1 MFEGM
6 LFRFI
11 GDFVAEGKR
20 ILVEDFV
27 GVLPD
32 VVGYTAMVCGAFI
45 MISPMIGRNIMR
57 PLGFFATI
65 SICCASI
72 LGAV

>member
-6 LFRFI
+6 FFNFLS
-11 GDFVAEGKR
+11 DFVAEGKR

-32 VVGYTAMVCGAFI
+32 VVGYSAIVCGAFI
-45 MISPMIGRNIMR
+45 MLSPMLGRNILR
-57 PLGFFATI
+57 PLGLFATI
-65 SICCASI
+65 SICCVSI